1 MKDIFQKYIS
11 CICMWYVI
19 IVIYS
24 SLIYKI
30 NITFHVDEQYM
41 YIINSLYENDV
52 CSQFDINSKN
62 VYLTYTL

>member
-1 MKDIFQKYIS
+1 
-11 CICMWYVI
+11 MWYVI
-19 IVIYS
+19 IVMYS